1 MKPVD
6 VCRLLNSTRLG
17 QVLGDRQLYRHRL
30 RADHRFSVGRKVD
43 FPRYVAWLVL
53 ERHASAPRRE
63 RHGTQRAICWRDLLQ
78 MLQAQAYRCSLS
90 GRVLTPATASLDH
103 ILPVSR
109 NGRHAIENTQ
119 ILDKQVNRAKATMT
133 NEEFVAMCR
142 DVVAWADAHAGSG
155 V

>member
-1 MKPVD
+1 MRPAD
-6 VCRLLNSTRLG
+6 LCRLLNSTPLG
-17 QVLGDRQLYRHRL
+17 QVLNDRQLYRHRL
-30 RADHRFSVGRKVD
+30 RADHRFSVGRNVD
-43 FPRYVAWLVL
+43 LSRYVAWLVL

-90 GRVLTPATASLDH
+90 GRVLTPANAALDH

-109 NGRHAIENTQ
+109 GGHHVIENVQ

-142 DVVAWADAHAGSG
+142 EVVAWADAHTGSNA
-155 V
+155 